1 MQNQEIIKIIE
12 NLKGR
17 RDYEQKKATKLG
29 FNSLYAYFEDKI
41 LKEKRAI
48 EDKKKE
54 LEETKTRMKE
64 LEVDLNRLK
73 TKQSNIFPF
82 ASFSNENSS
91 SLDKKA
97 A

>member
-12 NLKGR
+12 KLKGR

-41 LKEKRAI
+41 LKENKAV

-54 LEETKTRMKE
+54 LKETKDNSE
-64 LEVDLNRLK
+64 LIIK
-73 TKQSNIFPF
+73 
-82 ASFSNENSS
+82 
-91 SLDKKA
+91 DKNKKSCSCC
-97 A
+97 